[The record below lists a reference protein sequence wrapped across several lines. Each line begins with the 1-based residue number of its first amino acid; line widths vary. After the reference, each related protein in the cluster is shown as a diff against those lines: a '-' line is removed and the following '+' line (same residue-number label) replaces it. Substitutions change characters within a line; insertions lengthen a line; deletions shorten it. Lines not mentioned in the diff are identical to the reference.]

1 MLLHRIKNI
10 WNHFINSPQQLF
22 CFFILVNLIPNFVLF
37 FTEPFSAMGK
47 IILITFPLGLY
58 FIVFSLLKNVGLL
71 QLILIPQLVM
81 NAFQLVILYLFGESV
96 IAVDMFL
103 NLATT
108 NVSEA
113 SELLGNLWPAII
125 GVCVI
130 YIPTIIIAAL
140 ACHRKTHLSS
150 RFRKKMVISGLIIAV
165 LSYGLTFTAKNE
177 ITDSYRLKYDVFPVN
192 IYYNLNFAVHKWQR
206 SNLYPVTSKDFR
218 FDARQTRKAEQREIY
233 VLVVGEASRAINW
246 SLWGYN
252 RETNPLLSAT
262 PGIVIYKDAITQ
274 ANATHKSVP
283 LILSNATAE
292 NYDVIY
298 HQKSII
304 EAFKEAGFKTIF
316 LSNQTPNRTFT
327 DYFAAEADYHVNIRP
342 ASTGGIYTIN
352 NYDDHMIPLLRHYID
367 SLPDNL
373 FVVMHTYGSHFN
385 YKERYPQEFTHF
397 TPDDATEVEVSNRN
411 QLINAYD
418 NSIRYTDYFLHHL
431 IQTLDS
437 TGACSALYYSP
448 DHGEDLLD
456 DDRKRFLHA
465 SPHPTYY
472 QLHIPLFL
480 WFSETY
486 RNDYPQQYET
496 AITNQTKPVST
507 HVAFHTMLN
516 LASIQTPYL
525 NRERS
530 LIDPDLKSERRMYL
544 NDHDQPVFYYNS
556 GLKKQDKE
564 MIDKQH
570 LDHR

>member
-1 MLLHRIKNI
+1 MLQRIKNI
-10 WNHFINSPQQLF
+10 WNSFIGNSQQLF
-22 CFFILVNLIPNFVLF
+22 CFFILVNLVPNFVLF
-37 FTEPFSAMGK
+37 FTEPYSVTGK

-58 FIVFSLLKNVGLL
+58 FIVFSLLKNIGLL

-125 GVCVI
+125 CVCVI
-130 YIPTIIIAAL
+130 YIPTIVIAAF
-140 ACHRKTHLSS
+140 ACRRRTYLSS
-150 RFRKKMVISGLIIAV
+150 RFRKRMAVSGLIIAV

-177 ITDSYRLKYDVFPVN
+177 ITGSYRLKYDVFPAN
-192 IYYNLNFAVHKWQR
+192 IYYNLHFAVHKWQR

-218 FDARQTRKAEQREIY
+218 FDARQTQKAEQREIY

-246 SLWGYN
+246 SLWGYE

-262 PGIVIYKDAITQ
+262 PGIVAYKDAITQ

-298 HQKSII
+298 RQKSII

-327 DYFAAEADYHVNIRP
+327 DYFATEADYHVNIRP
-342 ASTGGIYTIN
+342 ASTGGIYTTN
-352 NYDDHMIPLLRHYID
+352 NYDDHMIPLLQHYID

-373 FVVMHTYGSHFN
+373 FIVMHTYGSHFN
-385 YKERYPQEFTHF
+385 YKERYPKEFSHF
-397 TPDDATEVEVSNRN
+397 TPDDATEVEVKNRD

-431 IQTLDS
+431 IETLDS
-437 TGACSALYYSP
+437 TGSFSALYYSP

-486 RNDYPQQYET
+486 RNNRPQQYET
-496 AITNQTKPVST
+496 AITNETKPVST
-507 HVAFHTMLN
+507 RVAFHTMLDI
-516 LASIQTPYL
+516 ASIQTPYF
-525 NRERS
+525 NPEHS
-530 LIDPDLKSERRMYL
+530 LISPDFKAERRMYL

-564 MIDKQH
+564 MIEKQH

>member
-1 MLLHRIKNI
+1 MLQRIKNI
-10 WNHFINSPQQLF
+10 WNSFIGNSQQLF
-22 CFFILVNLIPNFVLF
+22 CFFILVNLVPNFVLF
-37 FTEPFSAMGK
+37 FSEPYSVMGK

-58 FIVFSLLKNVGLL
+58 FIVFSLLKNIGLL

-125 GVCVI
+125 CVCVI
-130 YIPTIIIAAL
+130 YIPTIVIAAF
-140 ACHRKTHLSS
+140 ACRRRTYLSS
-150 RFRKKMVISGLIIAV
+150 RFRKRMAVSGLIIAV

-177 ITDSYRLKYDVFPVN
+177 ITGSYRLKYDVFPAN
-192 IYYNLNFAVHKWQR
+192 IYYNLHFAVHKWQR

-218 FDARQTRKAEQREIY
+218 FDARQTQKAEQREIY

-246 SLWGYN
+246 SLWGYE

-262 PGIVIYKDAITQ
+262 PGIVAYKDAITQ

-298 HQKSII
+298 RQKSII

-327 DYFAAEADYHVNIRP
+327 DYFATEADYHVNIRP
-342 ASTGGIYTIN
+342 ASTGGIYTTN
-352 NYDDHMIPLLRHYID
+352 NYDDHMIPLLQHYID

-373 FVVMHTYGSHFN
+373 FIVMHTYGSHFN
-385 YKERYPQEFTHF
+385 YKERYPKEFSHF
-397 TPDDATEVEVSNRN
+397 TPDDATEVEVKNRD

-431 IQTLDS
+431 IETLDS
-437 TGACSALYYSP
+437 TGSFSALYYSP

-486 RNDYPQQYET
+486 RNNRPQQYET
-496 AITNQTKPVST
+496 AITNETKPVST
-507 HVAFHTMLN
+507 RVAFHTMLDI
-516 LASIQTPYL
+516 ASIQTPYF
-525 NRERS
+525 NPEHS
-530 LIDPDLKSERRMYL
+530 LISPDFKAERRMYL

-564 MIDKQH
+564 MIEKQH

>member
-1 MLLHRIKNI
+1 MLHRIKNI
-10 WNHFINSPQQLF
+10 WDHFIGNSRQLF
-22 CFFILVNLIPNFVLF
+22 CFFILVNLIPNFVLC
-37 FTEPFSAMGK
+37 FTEPYSALGK

-58 FIVFSLLKNVGLL
+58 FVVFSLLKNIGLL

-130 YIPTIIIAAL
+130 YIPTILIAAFT
-140 ACHRKTHLSS
+140 CHRKTHLTVP
-150 RFRKKMVISGLIIAV
+150 FRKRMVVSGLIVAV

-192 IYYNLNFAVHKWQR
+192 IYYNLHFAMHKWQR
-206 SNLYPVTSKDFR
+206 SNLYPLTSKDFR
-218 FDARQTRKAEQREIY
+218 FDARQTRQAEQREIY
-233 VLVVGEASRAINW
+233 VLVVGEASRAMNW
-246 SLWGYN
+246 SLWDYD
-252 RETNPLLSAT
+252 RETNPLLSVT
-262 PGIVIYKDAITQ
+262 PGLVTYKDAITQ

-283 LILSNATAE
+283 LILSDAAAE

-304 EAFKEAGFKTIF
+304 DAFKEAGFKTIF

-342 ASTGGIYTIN
+342 ASTGGIYTTN

-373 FVVMHTYGSHFN
+373 FIVLHTYGSHFN
-385 YKERYPQEFTHF
+385 YKERYPKEFAHF
-397 TPDDATEVEVSNRN
+397 TPDDATEVEVKNRD

-431 IQTLDS
+431 IATLDS
-437 TGACSALYYSP
+437 TGAYTALYYSP

-486 RNDYPQQYET
+486 RNARPQQYET
-496 AITNQTKPVST
+496 AIANQSKPVST
-507 HVAFHTMLN
+507 NVAFHTL
-516 LASIQTPYL
+516 LDIASIQTPYL
-525 NRERS
+525 NPERS
-530 LIDPDLKSERRMYL
+530 LINPEFKTERRMYL
-544 NDHDQPVFYYNS
+544 NDHDRPVFYYNS
-556 GLKKQDKE
+556 GLKKQDRE
-564 MIDKQH
+564 MIEKKH

>member
-1 MLLHRIKNI
+1 M
-10 WNHFINSPQQLF
+10 
-22 CFFILVNLIPNFVLF
+22 
-37 FTEPFSAMGK
+37 
-47 IILITFPLGLY
+47 
-58 FIVFSLLKNVGLL
+58 
-71 QLILIPQLVM
+71 
-81 NAFQLVILYLFGESV
+81 
-96 IAVDMFL
+96 
-103 NLATT
+103 
-108 NVSEA
+108 
-113 SELLGNLWPAII
+113 
-125 GVCVI
+125 I
-130 YIPTIIIAAL
+130 YIPTILIAAF
-140 ACHRKTHLSS
+140 ACHHKTHLSP
-150 RFRKKMVISGLIIAV
+150 RFRKRAVISGLIIAI
-165 LSYGLTFTAKNE
+165 LSYGLTFTARNE

-192 IYYNLNFAVHKWQR
+192 IYYNLHFAVHKWQR
-206 SNLYPVTSKDFR
+206 SNLYPLTSKDFR
-218 FDARQTRKAEQREIY
+218 FDARQTQKAEQREIY

-246 SLWGYN
+246 SMWGYE

-262 PGIVIYKDAITQ
+262 PGIITYRDAITQ

-342 ASTGGIYTIN
+342 ASTGGIYTTN

-385 YKERYPQEFTHF
+385 YKERYPKEFVHF
-397 TPDDATEVEVSNRN
+397 TPDDATEVEVKNRN

-431 IQTLDS
+431 IETLDS
-437 TGACSALYYSP
+437 TGSCTALYYSP

-486 RNDYPQQYET
+486 RKDRPQQYET
-496 AITNQTKPVST
+496 AMANQTKPVST
-507 HVAFHTMLN
+507 NVAFHTMLDI
-516 LASIQTPYL
+516 ASIQTPYL
-525 NRERS
+525 NPERS
-530 LIDPDLKSERRMYL
+530 LISTDFKTARRMYL

-556 GLKKQDKE
+556 GLKKQDRE
-564 MIDKQH
+564 MIEKQH
-570 LDHR
+570 LNHQ

>member
-1 MLLHRIKNI
+1 
-10 WNHFINSPQQLF
+10 
-22 CFFILVNLIPNFVLF
+22 
-37 FTEPFSAMGK
+37 MGK
-47 IILITFPLGLY
+47 IILIAFPLGLY
-58 FIVFSLLKNVGLL
+58 FMVFSLLKNIGLL

-125 GVCVI
+125 CVCVI
-130 YIPTIIIAAL
+130 YIPTILIAAF
-140 ACHRKTHLSS
+140 ACHRKTHLSP
-150 RFRKKMVISGLIIAV
+150 RFRKRAVISGLIIAI
-165 LSYGLTFTAKNE
+165 LSYGLTFTARNE

-192 IYYNLNFAVHKWQR
+192 IYYNLHFAVHKWQR
-206 SNLYPVTSKDFR
+206 SNLYPLTSKDFR
-218 FDARQTRKAEQREIY
+218 FDARQTQKAEQREIY

-246 SLWGYN
+246 SMWGYE

-262 PGIVIYKDAITQ
+262 PGIITYRDAITQ

-342 ASTGGIYTIN
+342 ASTGGIYTTN

-385 YKERYPQEFTHF
+385 YKERYPKEFAHF
-397 TPDDATEVEVSNRN
+397 TPDDATEVEVKNRN

-431 IQTLDS
+431 IETLDS
-437 TGACSALYYSP
+437 TGSCTALYYSP

-486 RNDYPQQYET
+486 RKDRPQQYET
-496 AITNQTKPVST
+496 AMANQTKPVST
-507 HVAFHTMLN
+507 NVAFHTMLDI
-516 LASIQTPYL
+516 ASIQTPYL
-525 NRERS
+525 NPERS
-530 LIDPDLKSERRMYL
+530 LISTDFKTARRMYL

-556 GLKKQDKE
+556 GLKKQDRE
-564 MIDKQH
+564 MIEKQH
-570 LDHR
+570 LNHQ

>member
-1 MLLHRIKNI
+1 MLQRIKNI
-10 WNHFINSPQQLF
+10 WNFFIGNSQQLF
-22 CFFILVNLIPNFVLF
+22 CFFILVNLVPNFALF
-37 FTEPFSAMGK
+37 FTEPYSVMGK

-58 FIVFSLLKNVGLL
+58 FIVFSLLKNIGLL

-125 GVCVI
+125 CVCVI
-130 YIPTIIIAAL
+130 YIPTIVIAAF
-140 ACHRKTHLSS
+140 ACHHRTHLSS
-150 RFRKKMVISGLIIAV
+150 PFRKRMAVSGLIIAV

-177 ITDSYRLKYDVFPVN
+177 ISGSYRLKYDVFPAN
-192 IYYNLNFAVHKWQR
+192 IYYNLHFAVHKWQR

-218 FDARQTRKAEQREIY
+218 FDARQTQKAEQREIY

-246 SLWGYN
+246 SLWGYE

-262 PGIVIYKDAITQ
+262 PGIVAYKDAITQ

-298 HQKSII
+298 RQKSII

-327 DYFAAEADYHVNIRP
+327 DYFATEADYHVNIRP
-342 ASTGGIYTIN
+342 ASTGGIYTTN
-352 NYDDHMIPLLRHYID
+352 NYDDHMIPLLQHYID

-385 YKERYPQEFTHF
+385 YKERYPKEFSHF
-397 TPDDATEVEVSNRN
+397 TPDDATEVEVKNRD

-431 IQTLDS
+431 IETLDS
-437 TGACSALYYSP
+437 TGSFSALYYSP

-486 RNDYPQQYET
+486 RNNRPQQYET
-496 AITNQTKPVST
+496 AITNETKPVST
-507 HVAFHTMLN
+507 RVAFHTMLDI
-516 LASIQTPYL
+516 ASIQTPYF
-525 NRERS
+525 NPEHS
-530 LIDPDLKSERRMYL
+530 LISPDFKAERRMYL

-564 MIDKQH
+564 MIEKQH

>member
-1 MLLHRIKNI
+1 MLHRIKNI
-10 WNHFINSPQQLF
+10 WDHFIGNSRQLF
-22 CFFILVNLIPNFVLF
+22 CFFILVNLIPNFVLC
-37 FTEPFSAMGK
+37 FTEPYSALGK

-58 FIVFSLLKNVGLL
+58 FIVFSLLKNIGLL

-130 YIPTIIIAAL
+130 YIPTILIAAF
-140 ACHRKTHLSS
+140 ACHRKTHLTVP
-150 RFRKKMVISGLIIAV
+150 FRKRMVVSGLIVAV

-192 IYYNLNFAVHKWQR
+192 IYYNLHFAMHKWQR
-206 SNLYPVTSKDFR
+206 SNLYPLTSKDFR
-218 FDARQTRKAEQREIY
+218 FDARQTRQAEQREIY
-233 VLVVGEASRAINW
+233 VLVVGEASRAMNW
-246 SLWGYN
+246 SLWGYD
-252 RETNPLLSAT
+252 RETNPLLSVT
-262 PGIVIYKDAITQ
+262 PGLVTYKDAITQ

-283 LILSNATAE
+283 LILSDAAAE

-304 EAFKEAGFKTIF
+304 DAFKEAGFKTIF

-342 ASTGGIYTIN
+342 ASTGGIYTTN
-352 NYDDHMIPLLRHYID
+352 NYDDHMIPLLRHYVD

-373 FVVMHTYGSHFN
+373 FIVLHTYGSHFN
-385 YKERYPQEFTHF
+385 YKERYPKEFAHF
-397 TPDDATEVEVSNRN
+397 TPDDATEVEVKNRD

-431 IQTLDS
+431 IATLDS
-437 TGACSALYYSP
+437 TGAYTALYYSP

-486 RNDYPQQYET
+486 RNARPQQYET
-496 AITNQTKPVST
+496 AIANQSKPVST
-507 HVAFHTMLN
+507 NVAFHTL
-516 LASIQTPYL
+516 LDIASIQTPYL
-525 NRERS
+525 NPGRS
-530 LIDPDLKSERRMYL
+530 LISPEFKTERRMYL
-544 NDHDQPVFYYNS
+544 NDHDRPVFYYNS
-556 GLKKQDKE
+556 GLKKQDRE
-564 MIDKQH
+564 MIEKKH